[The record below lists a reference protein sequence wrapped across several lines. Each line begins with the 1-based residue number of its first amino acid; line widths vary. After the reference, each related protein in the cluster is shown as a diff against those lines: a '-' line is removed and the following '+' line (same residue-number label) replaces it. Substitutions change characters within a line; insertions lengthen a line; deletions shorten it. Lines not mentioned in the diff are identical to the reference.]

1 MHRAVLSAAI
11 AIAILSATWAVVSP
25 ARAALALLV
34 FAGATIVAGAAWT
47 EGGAQG
53 ARELAVIAT
62 IGGTAAAGRVLFAAI
77 PGVQPVTVMVVA
89 AGAALGARAGFAS
102 GMLAALASNVFLGQ
116 GTWTP
121 WQMLG
126 WGACGVAGAVAAPL
140 VRGRIAFAVLCCAL
154 GLAFGVLTDVGYT
167 WLAFWP
173 RTWGGLAAAVGSGF
187 SFDVAHAVGNLLIAL
202 AVGPE
207 LRRMLDRYRR
217 RLRTVVV
224 WA

>member
-1 MHRAVLSAAI
+1 MHRPLVVASVGVASVCAA
-11 AIAILSATWAVVSP
+11 WAVVSP
-25 ARAALALLV
+25 ARAALALLL
-34 FAGATIVAGAAWT
+34 FAGATIVAGAAWA
-47 EGGAQG
+47 ESGAQG

-62 IGGTAAAGRVLFAAI
+62 IGGAAAAGRVLFAAI
-77 PGVQPVTVMVVA
+77 PGVQPVTVIVVA

-116 GTWTP
+116 GMWTP

-126 WGACGVAGAVAAPL
+126 WGVCGVVGAIAAPL
-140 VRGRIAFAVLCCAL
+140 VRGRVAFAVLCCAL
-154 GLAFGVLTDVGYT
+154 GLAFGVFTDVGYT

-173 RTWGGLAAAVGSGF
+173 RTWGGLTAAVGAGF

-224 WA
+224 WG